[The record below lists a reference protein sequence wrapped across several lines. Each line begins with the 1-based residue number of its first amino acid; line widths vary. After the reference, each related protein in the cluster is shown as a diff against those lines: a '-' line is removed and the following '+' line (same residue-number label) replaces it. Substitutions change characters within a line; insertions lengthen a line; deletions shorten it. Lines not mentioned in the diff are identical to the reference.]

1 MFIEEDTSCNVLRY
15 RVMTRVDEFAL
26 RVLKQ
31 GEIKG
36 VFIPGVIEDKDGT
49 FLLIPVSESVKYED
63 YIRRKSRTL
72 ADIEEFLKQAIQI
85 DKLCGNH
92 MLGDSVLLKRL
103 KYTYVTDDKLQL
115 ICLPVLGASYETDS
129 DACFFRNVIAS
140 GSYSGDE
147 RERAMDLLDYINS
160 EGFSSEGL
168 LDLLNKP
175 REPAVKLD
183 MEFDISNNLQ
193 SNRKS
198 AFDKIKEFFFP
209 KKSESESFEK
219 TADRIAPSGIYVL
232 AVRSNGEEYPIC
244 FGPDVIGTDV
254 NTCSICFPESKV
266 IAENHCRV
274 YFDRNKFYL
283 EDLGTEIGTYLN
295 NEKIQP
301 NKPKVIVHGDLIRV
315 GNEELVFSRR
325 API

>member
-1 MFIEEDTSCNVLRY
+1 MPPSYSSPKLR
-15 RVMTRVDEFAL
+15 
-26 RVLKQ
+26 
-31 GEIKG
+31 
-36 VFIPGVIEDKDGT
+36 
-49 FLLIPVSESVKYED
+49 
-63 YIRRKSRTL
+63 SRW
-72 ADIEEFLKQAIQI
+72 
-85 DKLCGNH
+85 
-92 MLGDSVLLKRL
+92 DS
-103 KYTYVTDDKLQL
+103 
-115 ICLPVLGASYETDS
+115 DS
-129 DACFFRNVIAS
+129 DADFYRSVIAS
-140 GSYSGDE
+140 GIYSEDE

-183 MEFDISNNLQ
+183 MEVDISNSLQ

-219 TADRIAPSGIYVL
+219 TADRIAPSGIFVL